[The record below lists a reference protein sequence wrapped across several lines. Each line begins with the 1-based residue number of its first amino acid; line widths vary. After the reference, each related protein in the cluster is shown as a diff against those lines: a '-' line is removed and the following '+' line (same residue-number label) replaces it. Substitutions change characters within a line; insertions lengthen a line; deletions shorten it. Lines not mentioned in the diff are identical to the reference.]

1 MYYLHFKEMQKL
13 IVSVLAVLIAS
24 SVPIIQKKVNL
35 FFMKFFRDVAR
46 VKARN
51 RRMNSK
57 SLITM
62 GDLKSIILDK
72 EDDPLTDVVD
82 QIMSSQDLNQDRDNS
97 DLPIF
102 SREELFQYNGT
113 GDFDAIYI
121 SILGRVYD
129 VTAGKRFYGP
139 GGKYHIFAG
148 REVTKALATGCLRE
162 DCIGSNTSFDNAD
175 EIFDIDL
182 NDKTM
187 QEAKKWM
194 AFFETHDK
202 YMLVGLLKDSL
213 SIEGL
218 IDIMV
223 QRELETEIQNAF
235 REKDG
240 ATDE

>member
-1 MYYLHFKEMQKL
+1 MQKL
-13 IVSVLAVLIAS
+13 IVSALAILIAS
-24 SVPIIQKKVNL
+24 SVPIIQKKANL

-51 RRMNSK
+51 RRMNSQ
-57 SLITM
+57 SLMTM
-62 GDLKSIILDK
+62 GDLKSIILDE
-72 EDDPLTDVVD
+72 EDDPLNDVVN
-82 QIMSSQDLNQDRDNS
+82 QIMSSQDLNKDRDDS

-102 SREELFQYNGT
+102 SREELYQYNGS

-162 DCIGSNTSFDNAD
+162 DCIGSKTSLKDENEMFD
-175 EIFDIDL
+175 FDL
-182 NDKTM
+182 NEKTM

-202 YMLVGLLKDSL
+202 YTLVGFLKDSI

-218 IDIMV
+218 IDLMV
-223 QRELETEIQNAF
+223 EREMAKETSQ
-235 REKDG
+235 
-240 ATDE
+240 T